1 MQLFVAIL
9 LISFAKGVA
18 GQLSF
23 CAQSSSPLPV
33 ATMCKPTSIFGN
45 HVVID
50 VTEAGER
57 MVDGINVCT
66 CYLTPVITKEKARL
80 YVLKQSSLEPGYN
93 GCGSR
98 IDVIIDSTQES
109 GMNRN
114 VCFLNGNV
122 ELKNNTVGNISFV
135 KEFYPNDDR
144 YCIGLRSDD
153 SSARLQVQCFA
164 PGEETSFL
172 TSLAPVSTTK
182 ETVES
187 IRTSTKEI
195 YNLPTQSAT
204 NIAQNLKTT
213 LSVTMAEKIPTEMST
228 QSSTTASPEPTS
240 TFPSE
245 AASPNPITPLTT
257 SLPGTTQTTAFFTT
271 EITTK
276 SIGTLGKE
284 TQSSQKQP
292 STTIGH
298 IPKTTPV
305 TNKEQLDTGSENAAI
320 IATSV
325 ILPVIF
331 FVLLVLALMIFL
343 RRKRRN
349 SSQNISKQKYIPSV
363 DKLVQESAKENRDIL
378 NVCHSKKDSIYD
390 TIEDEEGYLKSFPV
404 RKICNLPYTKSPTS
418 LVPSKEEDEN
428 ISNAYLYILE

>member
-1 MQLFVAIL
+1 
-9 LISFAKGVA
+9 
-18 GQLSF
+18 
-23 CAQSSSPLPV
+23 
-33 ATMCKPTSIFGN
+33 MC
-45 HVVID
+45 V
-50 VTEAGER
+50 
-57 MVDGINVCT
+57 
-66 CYLTPVITKEKARL
+66 
-80 YVLKQSSLEPGYN
+80 
-93 GCGSR
+93 
-98 IDVIIDSTQES
+98 
-109 GMNRN
+109 
-114 VCFLNGNV
+114 FLNGNV

-257 SLPGTTQTTAFFTT
+257 SLPGTTQTTAC
-271 EITTK
+271 
-276 SIGTLGKE
+276 
-284 TQSSQKQP
+284 
-292 STTIGH
+292 
-298 IPKTTPV
+298 
-305 TNKEQLDTGSENAAI
+305 
-320 IATSV
+320 
-325 ILPVIF
+325 
-331 FVLLVLALMIFL
+331 LLINELCA
-343 RRKRRN
+343 R
-349 SSQNISKQKYIPSV
+349 
-363 DKLVQESAKENRDIL
+363 
-378 NVCHSKKDSIYD
+378 
-390 TIEDEEGYLKSFPV
+390 
-404 RKICNLPYTKSPTS
+404 
-418 LVPSKEEDEN
+418 
-428 ISNAYLYILE
+428 

>member
-276 SIGTLGKE
+276 SIGTL
-284 TQSSQKQP
+284 
-292 STTIGH
+292 
-298 IPKTTPV
+298 
-305 TNKEQLDTGSENAAI
+305 DTDSENAAI

-349 SSQNISKQKYIPSV
+349 SSQNTSKQMYIPSV
-363 DKLVQESAKENRDIL
+363 DKLVHESAKENRDIL

-418 LVPSKEEDEN
+418 LVLSKEEDEN
-428 ISNAYLYILE
+428 ISNAYLFILE